1 MYPPTGM
8 VVTSTPAKMEDEG
21 ETEGSVVTPAM
32 GPSVAADGAVARPDG
47 PRPVGPLFPAEPLLS
62 GAPPEFFAAFASAA
76 SCEKPDEAEWTPLFI
91 VSRAA

>member
-21 ETEGSVVTPAM
+21 ETEGSVVTPAI
-32 GPSVAADGAVARPDG
+32 GPPVAAEGAAPRPDG
-47 PRPVGPLFPAEPLLS
+47 PRPAGALFPAEPLLS

-76 SCEKPDEAEWTPLFI
+76 SCEKPDEAERTPLFM
-91 VSRAA
+91 VSSAA